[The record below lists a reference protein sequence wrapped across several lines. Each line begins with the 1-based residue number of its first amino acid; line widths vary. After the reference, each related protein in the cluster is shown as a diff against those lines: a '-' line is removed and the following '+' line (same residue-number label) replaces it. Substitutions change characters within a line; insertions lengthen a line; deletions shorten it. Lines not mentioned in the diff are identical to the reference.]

1 MKSEEVETM
10 LKILP
15 SYIEHHR
22 KNPNSLI
29 AKIFGIFT
37 IKKAGMYNQH
47 VMLMENCLQLKNKSM
62 QMMMYDLKGSMFG
75 RYTKGEKTPKTMR
88 KDVDFL
94 ADKKVNR
101 DLLSFSPLNQGLL
114 GIVRRD
120 VKYLQLKGL
129 LDYSLLL
136 SVEKS
141 EETYDREKIIAKKKE
156 SDAKMGI
163 KTKYWKGVNA

>member
-1 MKSEEVETM
+1 
-10 LKILP
+10 
-15 SYIEHHR
+15 
-22 KNPNSLI
+22 
-29 AKIFGIFT
+29 
-37 IKKAGMYNQH
+37 
-47 VMLMENCLQLKNKSM
+47 
-62 QMMMYDLKGSMFG
+62 
-75 RYTKGEKTPKTMR
+75 MR

-101 DLLSFSPLNQGLL
+101 DLLGFSPLNQGLI

-141 EETYDREKIIAKKKE
+141 EETYDREKIIAKKKA
-156 SDAKMGI
+156 SDALLGR
-163 KTKYWKGVNA
+163 KTKYWKGVNAAESHMLDRRFSGKTHVNQKNLSFHQQIDSR

>member
-1 MKSEEVETM
+1 MSHDSKFMIKTMKSEEVETM

-37 IKKAGMYNQH
+37 IKKAGMYAQH

-75 RYTKGEKTPKTMR
+75 RYTKG
-88 KDVDFL
+88 
-94 ADKKVNR
+94 
-101 DLLSFSPLNQGLL
+101 
-114 GIVRRD
+114 
-120 VKYLQLKGL
+120 
-129 LDYSLLL
+129 
-136 SVEKS
+136 
-141 EETYDREKIIAKKKE
+141 
-156 SDAKMGI
+156 
-163 KTKYWKGVNA
+163 